1 MLSKFSV
8 RKPFTVLV
16 AVILVIVLG
25 VVSYMNMTP
34 DLLPEIELPY
44 VVVMTTYVGAT
55 PEAVESEVTRPI
67 ERSLS
72 TLDNVD
78 NITSTSGANY
88 SVVFLQFTGDADLE
102 YAALAIREKLT
113 QLSGS
118 WSDDVGTPTIMK
130 ISPDL
135 MPVSVAAVSREGY
148 DTVALSSFVEDELL
162 TRLEGVEGIAGVN
175 ASGLV
180 SNVIEVRIDPDKLE
194 EVNARL
200 RAEAERQLDDAKA
213 ELEQNRAEAQ
223 DKLGELS
230 GGETEIAD
238 GRQQLAE
245 KQESIAAEL
254 AAAEQ
259 ELDSKKRS
267 ILEARMEL
275 VSKLSELSGTLDEI
289 DQALSGY
296 RSIQSNIEKAEFARE
311 QGNAAAENL
320 TALAAQTAEL
330 ERTREAMLEG
340 AAAMGLSGEAAEAF
354 LRENSEE
361 YRTLTAALDEIDG
374 VLAAAGTDR
383 AHLGESIETAKKTAE
398 TAAQSL
404 ETIDAGLAAQ
414 GLDREMLATAIA
426 QLEDSR
432 STAAAAQ
439 EALSAKLDELEQGSA
454 AVDDAL
460 AALAAQ
466 QSAASGELNAA
477 MTELIVNEKSLA
489 SAKTQ
494 LEDALAQIDDALES
508 LEDTREETLER
519 ADVTDAVTMSTVA
532 QILAAQNFSMPAGY
546 AGGTLVSV
554 EGTIDDVETLRGLLL
569 FELDGAGE
577 VRLADVAEVTLR
589 DNSDESYAR
598 INGKD
603 GVLLSFTKQSDVPTA
618 TASKNLSRTLDKLEQ
633 EYGGLRFDT
642 LMDQGDYIRLIV
654 RSVLENLVLGAALAI
669 LILLFFLRDIR
680 PTFVVACAIPLSV
693 TFAIV
698 LMYFSG
704 VTLNILSLSGL
715 AIGVGML
722 VDNAIVVI
730 ENIYRLRGR
739 GVPPAKAAIA
749 GAGQVTAAIT
759 ASTLTTVCVFLPI
772 VFVEGLTRQL
782 FTDMALTIT
791 YSLAASLIVA
801 LTLVPCMA
809 AGTLKRVRGENAVY
823 ERVLDRYETA
833 MRWSLAHKWVVIV
846 TALVL
851 LAGSGVWALSKGF
864 SYMPDMESTQIMVSV
879 QMPEDAALADTAA
892 VSDALAER
900 IMALDGVETVG
911 AMLNSGVAG
920 VLGMNA
926 KTDVTAVTM
935 YVLLDENSHRS
946 LSGLAEEIE
955 ACGEGLACEVS
966 ASSNGMMSGY
976 ASALGGEGIEIKLYA
991 DDPDVLQQ
999 EARAIAEIL
1008 RGVDG
1013 IAEVSDGLEE
1023 TAPELRVV
1031 IDHDEAMKNGLT
1043 TAQAAMGLAAALT
1056 ESASATQIRALDAD
1070 VLVFNTEEVTPST
1083 LGDVEI
1089 TATAADGTKTAVR
1102 LGDIAGIEEARGF
1115 ETIRRDRQRRTVSV
1129 TASVQEGKNVTLAAD
1144 EVERAMR
1151 DYTAPAGVSYE
1162 YAGENETIMSSLT
1175 DLLWMLLLGVLIVYL
1190 IMVAQF
1196 QSLLSPLIVMFAIPL
1211 AFTGGLLALA
1221 IFGFEVSVVA
1231 MVGFVILVGIIVNN
1245 GIVLVDTINQLREEG
1260 MERTE
1265 AVIEAGRMRLR
1276 PVLMTALTTIL
1287 GLLPM
1292 SLGIGLGVSLV
1303 QPVAVAGIGGLAY
1316 ATLMTLVLVPVLYDA
1331 LHKRP
1336 LRRVSAEELAEPE
1349 ESKL

>member
-78 NITSTSGANY
+78 SITSTSGANY
-88 SVVFLQFTGDADLE
+88 SVVFLQFTEDADLD
-102 YAALAIREKLT
+102 YTALAIREKLT
-113 QLSGS
+113 QLSGT

-259 ELDSKKRS
+259 ELDSKKQS

-320 TALAAQTAEL
+320 TALSGQIAEL
-330 ERTREAMLEG
+330 EKTREAMLAG
-340 AAAMGLSGEAAEAF
+340 AAAMGFAGEEAEAF

-414 GLDREMLATAIA
+414 GLDRDTLATAIA

-489 SAKTQ
+489 SARTQ

-508 LEDTREETLER
+508 LEDAREETLER

-618 TASKNLSRTLDKLEQ
+618 TASKNLANTLDKLEQ

-669 LILLFFLRDIR
+669 LLLLFFLRDIR

-698 LMYFSG
+698 
-704 VTLNILSLSGL
+704 
-715 AIGVGML
+715 
-722 VDNAIVVI
+722 
-730 ENIYRLRGR
+730 
-739 GVPPAKAAIA
+739 
-749 GAGQVTAAIT
+749 
-759 ASTLTTVCVFLPI
+759 
-772 VFVEGLTRQL
+772 
-782 FTDMALTIT
+782 
-791 YSLAASLIVA
+791 
-801 LTLVPCMA
+801 
-809 AGTLKRVRGENAVY
+809 
-823 ERVLDRYETA
+823 
-833 MRWSLAHKWVVIV
+833 
-846 TALVL
+846 
-851 LAGSGVWALSKGF
+851 
-864 SYMPDMESTQIMVSV
+864 
-879 QMPEDAALADTAA
+879 
-892 VSDALAER
+892 
-900 IMALDGVETVG
+900 
-911 AMLNSGVAG
+911 
-920 VLGMNA
+920 
-926 KTDVTAVTM
+926 
-935 YVLLDENSHRS
+935 
-946 LSGLAEEIE
+946 
-955 ACGEGLACEVS
+955 
-966 ASSNGMMSGY
+966 
-976 ASALGGEGIEIKLYA
+976 
-991 DDPDVLQQ
+991 
-999 EARAIAEIL
+999 
-1008 RGVDG
+1008 
-1013 IAEVSDGLEE
+1013 
-1023 TAPELRVV
+1023 
-1031 IDHDEAMKNGLT
+1031 
-1043 TAQAAMGLAAALT
+1043 
-1056 ESASATQIRALDAD
+1056 
-1070 VLVFNTEEVTPST
+1070 
-1083 LGDVEI
+1083 
-1089 TATAADGTKTAVR
+1089 
-1102 LGDIAGIEEARGF
+1102 
-1115 ETIRRDRQRRTVSV
+1115 
-1129 TASVQEGKNVTLAAD
+1129 
-1144 EVERAMR
+1144 
-1151 DYTAPAGVSYE
+1151 
-1162 YAGENETIMSSLT
+1162 
-1175 DLLWMLLLGVLIVYL
+1175 
-1190 IMVAQF
+1190 
-1196 QSLLSPLIVMFAIPL
+1196 
-1211 AFTGGLLALA
+1211 
-1221 IFGFEVSVVA
+1221 
-1231 MVGFVILVGIIVNN
+1231 
-1245 GIVLVDTINQLREEG
+1245 
-1260 MERTE
+1260 
-1265 AVIEAGRMRLR
+1265 
-1276 PVLMTALTTIL
+1276 
-1287 GLLPM
+1287 
-1292 SLGIGLGVSLV
+1292 
-1303 QPVAVAGIGGLAY
+1303 
-1316 ATLMTLVLVPVLYDA
+1316 
-1331 LHKRP
+1331 
-1336 LRRVSAEELAEPE
+1336 
-1349 ESKL
+1349 